1 LAVLPSTDAND
12 AASTD
17 LLSAR
22 QQADAAVWNASRNDE
37 LKFEGFL
44 KFSFPLL
51 RKELFVLQKTM
62 KTKNHEIE
70 ISKNQAQDDTSKDE
84 PGQMHVCIK
93 VPVYVQFVMGEFSE
107 FPVSKL
113 VLKDQCVRLM
123 VLVTTCAQD
132 TYDERCRKA
141 ALAVEDAVRLVSI
154 HHP

>member
-1 LAVLPSTDAND
+1 
-12 AASTD
+12 
-17 LLSAR
+17 
-22 QQADAAVWNASRNDE
+22 
-37 LKFEGFL
+37 
-44 KFSFPLL
+44 
-51 RKELFVLQKTM
+51 M
-62 KTKNHEIE
+62 KTKTNHQSEVSNKRAVVEDIPPVG
-70 ISKNQAQDDTSKDE
+70 D
-84 PGQMHVCIK
+84 QMHVCIK

-132 TYDERCRKA
+132 THDERCRKA